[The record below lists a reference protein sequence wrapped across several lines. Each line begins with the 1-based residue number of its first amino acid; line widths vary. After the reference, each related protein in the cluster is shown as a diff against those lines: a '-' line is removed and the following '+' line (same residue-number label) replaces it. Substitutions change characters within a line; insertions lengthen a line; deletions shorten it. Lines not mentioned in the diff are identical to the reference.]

1 MIKFIIGVLVG
12 AIISLFLYACILA
25 CAKSEQEV
33 IENENSQNRN

>member
-1 MIKFIIGVLVG
+1 MIKFIIGIFVG

-25 CAKSEQEV
+25 GAKSEKGM